1 MLNHKEMTANI
12 RKLIKAAG
20 IKALVRKQE
29 GCGSKVIQ
37 VNCPSF
43 GVDFTN
49 DEQKIIREI
58 AVRNNLTWVRGMPI
72 DINQN
77 TNPSVFDFYFKG

>member
-1 MLNHKEMTANI
+1 MTANI
-12 RKLIKAAG
+12 RKSIKAAG

-43 GVDFTN
+43 GVDFSAE
-49 DEQKIIREI
+49 DQRSIRSI
-58 AVRNNLTWVRGMPI
+58 AVEAGLTWVQRMEI
-72 DINQN
+72 DVDQN
-77 TNPSVFDFYFKG
+77 TNPSVFNFYFNGAQ